1 MEEFQEKQIDLRE
14 YLRVLIK
21 RRWIIA
27 TIFTVLV
34 LTVAVKTFTATPIY
48 QASARIIIEKENP
61 KLMSFQEVMA
71 VDSTGTDYYQT
82 QYKIIESRI
91 VAREVIRKLDLENSP
106 EFFPEPKD
114 NVLANLKRSM
124 GQALTGAKNWV
135 VSLLKTEEDAD
146 KTGASAEEDLS
157 LDSELVYAFID
168 RVEVSPIRNSRLVD
182 VSMEAKDP
190 VMSARMANALVSA
203 FIGQNL
209 ETKLSAAKGAV
220 EWLGE
225 RINDERKKVEI
236 SEKALLAYKE
246 EHQIITDFSSDA
258 ENITAQKLAELNA
271 QVLDAESQRVKVETR
286 YQQAISLEKT
296 PDMLDSIPEVLSND
310 LIQEIKKMEVVLF
323 NRMSEL
329 SKKYG
334 RNHPQMKA
342 IYSELADL
350 KKRKALEAQR
360 VVNSLKNEYKL
371 ALAREESLKR
381 ALARQKTE
389 SLKLNKKA
397 VQFGVLRREVESSR
411 QMYEL
416 LIKRFKETSLTEEMK
431 TGNIRIIDKAEV
443 PKSPVKPKKKR
454 NILLAVIV
462 GLTLGIG
469 TAFFLEYL
477 DNTIKLPE
485 DVKEH
490 LKIPYLGPVPAITS
504 NDIPAHMA
512 RELVTVHS
520 PKSAA
525 SESYRSIRTGILFS
539 SADEAPRTIV
549 LTSASSSEGKSITAA
564 NLGVVM
570 ANAGSRVLLLDCDM
584 RRPRIHKIFDLDR
597 KIGVSSILV
606 GTGSAKDAIVPS
618 SVENLD
624 ILPVGPIPPNPSEI
638 VGSKKMGLLLND
650 LKKKY
655 DRVLIDSP
663 PISAVTDAVILTQ
676 MADSLLLVVR
686 AGETPRQV
694 IQHALAQ
701 VRSVNAN
708 ILGAVLNAV
717 SVGRDSYYYYQYYYY
732 YYGDEGDRKKK
743 HQRKKRGER
752 DRGKGLGIK
761 G

>member
-236 SEKALLAYKE
+236 AEKALLAYKE
-246 EHQIITDFSSDA
+246 KHQIITDFSSDA

-271 QVLDAESQRVKVETR
+271 QVLDSESQRVKVETR

-397 VQFGVLRREVESSR
+397 VQFGVLRREAESSR

>member
-1 MEEFQEKQIDLRE
+1 MEKFQEKQIDLRE

-34 LTVAVKTFTATPIY
+34 LTVAIMTFTATPIY
-48 QASARIIIEKENP
+48 QATARIIIEKENP
-61 KLMSFQEVMA
+61 NLMSIQEVMA

-82 QYKIIESRI
+82 QYKIIESRV

-114 NVLANLKRSM
+114 NVVANLKRSM
-124 GQALTGAKNWV
+124 GQALTGAKDWV
-135 VSLLKTEEDAD
+135 VSLLQTGEDPDTA
-146 KTGASAEEDLS
+146 GASAEENLS
-157 LDSELVYAFID
+157 LDSELVSALIG

-182 VSMEAKDP
+182 VTMEAKDP

-203 FIGQNL
+203 YIGQNL
-209 ETKLSAAKGAV
+209 ETKLLAAKGAV

-236 SEKALLAYKE
+236 AEKALLAYKE
-246 EHQIITDFSSDA
+246 KHQIITDFSSDA

-296 PDMLDSIPEVLSND
+296 SEMLDSIPEVLSND
-310 LIQEIKKMEVVLF
+310 LIKEIKKMEVVLF

-342 IYSELADL
+342 IDSELADL
-350 KKRKALEAQR
+350 KKRKAVEARR

-371 ALAREESLKR
+371 ALAREESIKR

-397 VQFGVLRREVESSR
+397 VQFGVLQREAESSR

-431 TGNIRIIDKAEV
+431 TGNIRVIDKAEV

-490 LKIPYLGPVPAITS
+490 LEIPYLGPVPAITS
-504 NDIPAHMA
+504 NDIPDHVV

-549 LTSASSSEGKSITAA
+549 ITSARPSEGKTITAA
-564 NLGVVM
+564 NLGVAM
-570 ANAGSRVLLLDCDM
+570 ANAGSRVLLIDCDM

-606 GTGSAKDAIVPS
+606 GTGSAKDVIIPLVRGKPGHPPGGTHSPQSLGNHRLQKNGPPPECHEKTVRPGAHRQSPHLGGHRRRDS
-618 SVENLD
+618 DPDGRQSAPGGPGRRNPPPGHPARPGPGEERQRQHPGGGPERRERRKGQLLL
-624 ILPVGPIPPNPSEI
+624 LPV
-638 VGSKKMGLLLND
+638 LLL
-650 LKKKY
+650 
-655 DRVLIDSP
+655 
-663 PISAVTDAVILTQ
+663 
-676 MADSLLLVVR
+676 LLR
-686 AGETPRQV
+686 RRRRPEKEAPAEK
-694 IQHALAQ
+694 
-701 VRSVNAN
+701 NA
-708 ILGAVLNAV
+708 
-717 SVGRDSYYYYQYYYY
+717 
-732 YYGDEGDRKKK
+732 E
-743 HQRKKRGER
+743 
-752 DRGKGLGIK
+752 KGIGIK
-761 G
+761 D

>member
-14 YLRVLIK
+14 YLRILIK

-34 LTVAVKTFTATPIY
+34 LTVAVNTFTATPIY
-48 QASARIIIEKENP
+48 QATARIIIEKENP
-61 KLMSFQEVMA
+61 NLMSIQEVMG

-114 NVLANLKRSM
+114 NVLANLKRSV
-124 GQALTGAKNWV
+124 GEALTGAKDWV
-135 VSLLKTEEDAD
+135 VSLLKTGEDAD
-146 KTGASAEEDLS
+146 TAGASAEEDLS
-157 LDSELVYAFID
+157 LDSELVTEFIE
-168 RVEVSPIRNSRLVD
+168 RVKVSPIENSRLVD
-182 VSMEAKDP
+182 VSIEAKDP
-190 VMSARMANALVSA
+190 VMSSRMANALVSA
-203 FIGQNL
+203 YIGQNL

-220 EWLGE
+220 QWLGE

-236 SEKALLAYKE
+236 AEKVLLEYKE
-246 EHQIITDFSSDA
+246 RHQIITDFSSDA

-271 QVLDAESQRVKVETR
+271 QVLDAESQRVGVETR

-296 PDMLDSIPEVLSND
+296 PEMLDSIPEVLSND

-334 RNHPQMKA
+334 RNHPQMRA
-342 IYSELADL
+342 IDSELADL
-350 KKRKALEAQR
+350 TKRKVVEARR

-397 VQFGVLRREVESSR
+397 VQFGVLQREAESSR

-443 PKSPVKPKKKR
+443 PQSPVKPRKKR

-462 GLTLGIG
+462 GLTLGFG
-469 TAFFLEYL
+469 TALFLEYL

-490 LKIPYLGPVPAITS
+490 LEIPYLGPVPAITS
-504 NDIPAHMA
+504 NDIPAHVA
-512 RELVTVHS
+512 RDLVTVHS

-525 SESYRSIRTGILFS
+525 AESYRSIRTGILFS
-539 SADEAPRTIV
+539 SADAAPRTIV
-549 LTSASSSEGKSITAA
+549 FTSASPDEGKTMTAA
-564 NLGVVM
+564 NIGVAM

-584 RRPRIHKIFDLDR
+584 RRPKIHKLFDLDR
-597 KIGVSSILV
+597 NIGVSSILV

-638 VGSKKMGLLLND
+638 IGSKKMGLLLSD
-650 LKKKY
+650 LKKQY

-663 PISAVTDAVILTQ
+663 PISAVTDAVILAQ

-732 YYGDEGDRKKK
+732 YYGDDGDRKKK
-743 HQRKKRGER
+743 HQRKKRHS
-752 DRGKGLGIK
+752 GIYS
-761 G
+761 

>member
-1 MEEFQEKQIDLRE
+1 MEKFQEKQIDLRE
-14 YLRVLIK
+14 YLRILIK

-48 QASARIIIEKENP
+48 QATARIIIEKENP
-61 KLMSFQEVMA
+61 NLMSIQEVMA

-82 QYKIIESRI
+82 QYQIIESRI
-91 VAREVIRKLDLENSP
+91 VAREVIRQLHLENSP

-114 NVLANLKRSM
+114 NVLANVKRSI
-124 GQALTGAKNWV
+124 GKALSSAKEWL
-135 VSLLKTEEDAD
+135 VSLLKSGDNTGGAD
-146 KTGASAEEDLS
+146 TSAEDDAFV
-157 LDSELVYAFID
+157 DSGLVSAFIN

-182 VSMEAKDP
+182 VSVEGRDR
-190 VMSARMANALVSA
+190 VMATRMANSLVKA
-203 FIGQNL
+203 YIGQNL

-220 EWLGE
+220 QWLGE
-225 RINDERKKVEI
+225 RVNDERKKVETA
-236 SEKALLAYKE
+236 EKALLAYKE
-246 EHQIITDFSSDA
+246 QHQIITDFSSDS

-271 QVLDAESQRVKVETR
+271 QVLDAESQRVEMETR
-286 YQQAISLEKT
+286 YQQALSLEKT
-296 PDMLDSIPEVLSND
+296 PEMLDSIPEVLSND
-310 LIQEIKKMEVVLF
+310 LIKEIKKMEVVLF

-334 RNHPQMKA
+334 RNHPQMRA
-342 IYSELADL
+342 IDSELADL
-350 KKRKALEAQR
+350 KKRKVLEARR

-397 VQFGVLRREVESSR
+397 VQYGVLRREAESSR
-411 QMYEL
+411 QIYEL

-443 PKSPVKPKKKR
+443 PQSPVKPKKKR

-490 LKIPYLGPVPAITS
+490 LEIPYLGPVPAITS
-504 NDIPAHMA
+504 NDMPAHVA

-539 SADEAPRTIV
+539 SADEAPRTI
-549 LTSASSSEGKSITAA
+549 LITSASPSEGKTITVV
-564 NLGVVM
+564 NLGVAM
-570 ANAGSRVLLLDCDM
+570 ANAGSRVLILDCDM
-584 RRPRIHKIFDLDR
+584 RRPRIHKIFGLDR

-606 GTGSAKDAIVPS
+606 GTGNDKDAIVPS

-638 VGSKKMGLLLND
+638 IGSKKMDLLLNA
-650 LKKKY
+650 LKKQY

-663 PISAVTDAVILTQ
+663 PISAVTDAVILAQ

-686 AGETPRQV
+686 AGETPRQI

-701 VRSVNAN
+701 VRNVNAN
-708 ILGAVLNAV
+708 ILGAILNAV

-732 YYGDEGDRKKK
+732 YYGDDGDRKKK
-743 HQRKKRGER
+743 HQRKKRHSGSYS
-752 DRGKGLGIK
+752 
-761 G
+761 

>member
-14 YLRVLIK
+14 YLRILIK

-48 QASARIIIEKENP
+48 QATARIIIEKENP
-61 KLMSFQEVMA
+61 NLMSIQEVMA

-82 QYKIIESRI
+82 QYQIIESRI
-91 VAREVIRKLDLENSP
+91 VAREVIRQLHLENSP

-114 NVLANLKRSM
+114 NVLANVKRSI
-124 GQALTGAKNWV
+124 GKALSSAKEWL
-135 VSLLKTEEDAD
+135 VSLLKSGDNTGGAD
-146 KTGASAEEDLS
+146 TSAEDDAFV
-157 LDSELVYAFID
+157 DSGLVSAFIN

-182 VSMEAKDP
+182 VSVEGRDR
-190 VMSARMANALVSA
+190 VMATRMANSLVKA
-203 FIGQNL
+203 YIGQNL

-220 EWLGE
+220 QWLGE
-225 RINDERKKVEI
+225 RVNDERKKVETA
-236 SEKALLAYKE
+236 EKALLAYKE
-246 EHQIITDFSSDA
+246 QHQIITDFSSDS

-271 QVLDAESQRVKVETR
+271 QVLDAESQRVEMETR
-286 YQQAISLEKT
+286 YQQALSLEKT
-296 PDMLDSIPEVLSND
+296 PEMLDSIPEVLSND
-310 LIQEIKKMEVVLF
+310 LIKEIKKMEVVLF

-334 RNHPQMKA
+334 RNHPQMRA
-342 IYSELADL
+342 IDSELADL
-350 KKRKALEAQR
+350 KKRKVLEARR

-397 VQFGVLRREVESSR
+397 VQYGVLRREAESSR
-411 QMYEL
+411 QIYEL

-443 PKSPVKPKKKR
+443 PQSPVKPKKKR

-490 LKIPYLGPVPAITS
+490 LEIPYLGPVPAITS
-504 NDIPAHMA
+504 NDMPAHVA

-539 SADEAPRTIV
+539 SADEAPRTI
-549 LTSASSSEGKSITAA
+549 LITSASPSEGKTITVV
-564 NLGVVM
+564 NLGVAM
-570 ANAGSRVLLLDCDM
+570 ANAGSRVLILDCDM
-584 RRPRIHKIFDLDR
+584 RRPRIHKIFGLDR

-606 GTGSAKDAIVPS
+606 GTGNDKDAIVPS

-638 VGSKKMGLLLND
+638 IGSKKMDLLLNA
-650 LKKKY
+650 LKKQY

-663 PISAVTDAVILTQ
+663 PISAVTDAVILAQ

-686 AGETPRQV
+686 AGETPRQI

-701 VRSVNAN
+701 VRNVNAN
-708 ILGAVLNAV
+708 ILGAILNAV

-732 YYGDEGDRKKK
+732 YYGDDGDRKKK
-743 HQRKKRGER
+743 HQRKKRHSGSYS
-752 DRGKGLGIK
+752 
-761 G
+761 

>member
-1 MEEFQEKQIDLRE
+1 MEKFQEKQIDLRE
-14 YLRVLIK
+14 YLRILIK

-48 QASARIIIEKENP
+48 QATARIIIEKENP
-61 KLMSFQEVMA
+61 NLMSIQEVMA

-82 QYKIIESRI
+82 QYQIIESRI
-91 VAREVIRKLDLENSP
+91 VAREVIRQLHLENSP

-114 NVLANLKRSM
+114 NVLANVKRSI
-124 GQALTGAKNWV
+124 GKALSSAKEWL
-135 VSLLKTEEDAD
+135 VSLLKSGDNTGGAD
-146 KTGASAEEDLS
+146 TSAEDDAFV
-157 LDSELVYAFID
+157 DSGLVSAFIN

-182 VSMEAKDP
+182 VSVEGRDR
-190 VMSARMANALVSA
+190 VMATRMANSLVKA
-203 FIGQNL
+203 YIGQNL

-220 EWLGE
+220 QWLGE
-225 RINDERKKVEI
+225 RVNDERKKVETA
-236 SEKALLAYKE
+236 EKALLAYKE
-246 EHQIITDFSSDA
+246 QHQIITDFSSDS

-271 QVLDAESQRVKVETR
+271 QVLDAESQRVEMETR
-286 YQQAISLEKT
+286 YQQALALDKT
-296 PDMLDSIPEVLSND
+296 PEMLDSIPEVLRND
-310 LIQEIKKMEVVLF
+310 LIQQIKKMEVDLF

-334 RNHPQMKA
+334 RNHPQMRA
-342 IYSELADL
+342 IDSELADL
-350 KKRKALEAQR
+350 KKRKVLEARR

-397 VQFGVLRREVESSR
+397 VQYGVLRREAESSR
-411 QMYEL
+411 QIYEL

-443 PKSPVKPKKKR
+443 PQSPVKPKKKR

-490 LKIPYLGPVPAITS
+490 LEIPYLGPVPAITS
-504 NDIPAHMA
+504 NDMPAHVA

-539 SADEAPRTIV
+539 SADEAPRTI
-549 LTSASSSEGKSITAA
+549 LITSASPSEGKTITVV
-564 NLGVVM
+564 NLGVAM
-570 ANAGSRVLLLDCDM
+570 ANAGSRVLILDCDM
-584 RRPRIHKIFDLDR
+584 RRPRIHKIFGLDR

-606 GTGSAKDAIVPS
+606 GTGNDKDAIVPS

-638 VGSKKMGLLLND
+638 IGSKKMDLLLNA
-650 LKKKY
+650 LKKQY

-663 PISAVTDAVILTQ
+663 PISAVTDAVILAQ

-686 AGETPRQV
+686 AGETPRQI

-701 VRSVNAN
+701 VRNVNAN
-708 ILGAVLNAV
+708 ILGAILNAV

-732 YYGDEGDRKKK
+732 YYGDDGDRKKK
-743 HQRKKRGER
+743 HQRKKRHSGSYS
-752 DRGKGLGIK
+752 
-761 G
+761 

>member
-14 YLRVLIK
+14 YLRILIK

-34 LTVAVKTFTATPIY
+34 LTVAVNTFTAMPIY
-48 QASARIIIEKENP
+48 EATARIIIEKENP
-61 KLMSFQEVMA
+61 NLMSIQEVMG

-114 NVLANLKRSM
+114 NVLANLKRSV
-124 GQALTGAKNWV
+124 GEALTGAKDWV
-135 VSLLKTEEDAD
+135 VSLLKTGEDAD
-146 KTGASAEEDLS
+146 TAGASAEEDLS
-157 LDSELVYAFID
+157 LDSELVTEFIE
-168 RVEVSPIRNSRLVD
+168 RVKVSPIENSRLVD
-182 VSMEAKDP
+182 VSIEAKDP
-190 VMSARMANALVSA
+190 VMSSRMANALVSA
-203 FIGQNL
+203 YIGQNL

-220 EWLGE
+220 QWLGE

-236 SEKALLAYKE
+236 AEKVLLEYKE
-246 EHQIITDFSSDA
+246 RHQIITDFSSDA

-271 QVLDAESQRVKVETR
+271 QVLDAESQRVGVETR

-296 PDMLDSIPEVLSND
+296 PEMLDSIPEVLSND

-334 RNHPQMKA
+334 RNHPQMRA
-342 IYSELADL
+342 IDSELADL
-350 KKRKALEAQR
+350 TKRKVVEARR

-397 VQFGVLRREVESSR
+397 VQFGVLQREAESSR

-443 PKSPVKPKKKR
+443 PQSPVKPRKKR

-462 GLTLGIG
+462 GLTLGFG
-469 TAFFLEYL
+469 TALFLEYL

-490 LKIPYLGPVPAITS
+490 LEIPYLGPVPAITS
-504 NDIPAHMA
+504 NDIPAHVA
-512 RELVTVHS
+512 RDLVTVHS

-525 SESYRSIRTGILFS
+525 AESYRSIRTGILFS
-539 SADEAPRTIV
+539 SADAAPRTIV
-549 LTSASSSEGKSITAA
+549 FTSASPDEGKTMTAA
-564 NLGVVM
+564 NIGVAM

-584 RRPRIHKIFDLDR
+584 RRPRIHKIFGVDR
-597 KIGVSSILV
+597 KIGLSSILV

-638 VGSKKMGLLLND
+638 IGSKKMGLLLSD
-650 LKKKY
+650 LKKQY

-663 PISAVTDAVILTQ
+663 PISAVTDAVILAQ

-732 YYGDEGDRKKK
+732 YYGDDGDRKKK
-743 HQRKKRGER
+743 HQRKKRHS
-752 DRGKGLGIK
+752 GIYS
-761 G
+761 

>member
-34 LTVAVKTFTATPIY
+34 LTVAVNTFTATPIY
-48 QASARIIIEKENP
+48 EATSRIIIEKENP
-61 KLMSFQEVMA
+61 NLMSIQEVMA

-114 NVLANLKRSM
+114 NVLANVKRSI
-124 GQALTGAKNWV
+124 GEALSSGKEWV
-135 VSLLKTEEDAD
+135 VSLLKTGDDTGGADTSAEDA
-146 KTGASAEEDLS
+146 AFV
-157 LDSELVYAFID
+157 DSGLVSAFID
-168 RVEVSPIRNSRLVD
+168 RVKVSPIRNSRLVD
-182 VSMEAKDP
+182 ISVEGRDR
-190 VMSARMANALVSA
+190 VMSSRMANALVSA
-203 FIGQNL
+203 YIGQNL
-209 ETKLSAAKGAV
+209 ETKLSAAKSAV
-220 EWLGE
+220 QWLGE
-225 RINDERKKVEI
+225 RVNDERKKVETA
-236 SEKALLAYKE
+236 EKALLAYKE

-271 QVLDAESQRVKVETR
+271 QVLDAESQRVGVETR
-286 YQQAISLEKT
+286 YQQAISLDKT
-296 PDMLDSIPEVLSND
+296 PEMLDSIPEVLSND
-310 LIQEIKKMEVVLF
+310 LIKEIKKMEVVLF

-334 RNHPQMKA
+334 RNHPQMRA
-342 IYSELADL
+342 IDSELADL
-350 KKRKALEAQR
+350 TKRKVVEARR

-371 ALAREESLKR
+371 ALSREESLKR

-397 VQFGVLRREVESSR
+397 VQYGVLRREAESSR

-431 TGNIRIIDKAEV
+431 TGNIRILDKAEV
-443 PKSPVKPKKKR
+443 PKFPVKPKKKR
-454 NILLAVIV
+454 NILLAVIM

-469 TAFFLEYL
+469 TALFLEYL

-490 LKIPYLGPVPAITS
+490 LEIPYLGPVPAITS
-504 NDIPAHMA
+504 NDIPAHVA
-512 RELVTVHS
+512 RDLATVHA

-525 SESYRSIRTGILFS
+525 AESYRSIRTGILFS

-549 LTSASSSEGKSITAA
+549 FTSASPDEGKTMTAA
-564 NLGVVM
+564 NIGVAM

-584 RRPRIHKIFDLDR
+584 RRPRIHKLFDLDR
-597 KIGVSSILV
+597 NIGVSSILV

-638 VGSKKMGLLLND
+638 IGSKKMGLLLSA
-650 LKKKY
+650 LKKHY
-655 DRVLIDSP
+655 DRIIIDSP
-663 PISAVTDAVILTQ
+663 PISAVTDAVILAQ

-732 YYGDEGDRKKK
+732 YYGDDGDRKKK
-743 HQRKKRGER
+743 HPRKKRPTGQYS
-752 DRGKGLGIK
+752 
-761 G
+761 

>member
-91 VAREVIRKLDLENSP
+91 VAREVIRKLNLENSP

-124 GQALTGAKNWV
+124 GEALTGAKNWV
-135 VSLLKTEEDAD
+135 VSLLKTGEDAD

-157 LDSELVYAFID
+157 LDSELVSVFID

-209 ETKLSAAKGAV
+209 ETKLLAAKGAV

-236 SEKALLAYKE
+236 AEKALLAYKE
-246 EHQIITDFSSDA
+246 KHQIITDFSSDA

-539 SADEAPRTIV
+539 SADEAPQTIV
-549 LTSASSSEGKSITAA
+549 VTSASPSEGKSITAA

-584 RRPRIHKIFDLDR
+584 RRPRIHKIFELDR

-638 VGSKKMGLLLND
+638 VGSKKMGLLLNA

-676 MADSLLLVVR
+676 MADSLILVVR

-743 HQRKKRGER
+743 HQRKKRG
-752 DRGKGLGIK
+752 DKG
-761 G
+761 

>member
-14 YLRVLIK
+14 YLRALIK

-246 EHQIITDFSSDA
+246 KHQIITDFSSDA

-271 QVLDAESQRVKVETR
+271 QVLDSESQRVKVETR
-286 YQQAISLEKT
+286 YQQAIFLEKT
-296 PDMLDSIPEVLSND
+296 PEMLDSIPEVLSND